1 MSNDNVY
8 ENLIDDMYDG
18 VYFVDTERRITYW
31 NKAASRITGFTK
43 EETIGKKCSDN
54 ILQHVDT
61 EGNNLCRDLCPLEK
75 TLKEGTS
82 RELETF
88 LHHKNGHRVPVLIRC
103 SPIRN
108 AHGEITGAV
117 ELFSDNTDFA
127 LIKQRLAELEKLAYI
142 DELTQL
148 ANRRYVEISMEM
160 HLQELNR
167 YGWPFGILFIDI
179 DNFKHINDTYGH
191 NIGDDVLSMLSRT
204 FSSNARPFDFFG
216 RWGGEEFVAIIRN
229 VDITILQTIANRF
242 RMLVEQSFL
251 DNNGEIISVTIS
263 VGATSGK
270 VDDTCETLI
279 ERADKLLYRSKKSGK
294 NCVHIDE
301 EKINKLNTH
310 RH

>member
-1 MSNDNVY
+1 MNKDNVY

-18 VYFVDTERRITYW
+18 VYFVDTERQITYW
-31 NKAASRITGFTK
+31 NEAASRITGFTQ

-61 EGNNLCRDLCPLEK
+61 DGNILCRNLCPLEK

-103 SPIRN
+103 TPIRN
-108 AHGEITGAV
+108 AQGEITGAV
-117 ELFSDNTDFA
+117 ELFTDHTDYA

-148 ANRRYVEISMEM
+148 ANRRYVEISLGK
-160 HLQELNR
+160 HLHELSR

-179 DNFKHINDTYGH
+179 DDFKKINDIYGH

-229 VDITILQTIANRF
+229 VDITILKSVANRF
-242 RMLVEQSFL
+242 RMLAEQSFL
-251 DNNGEIISVTIS
+251 DHDGETISVTIS

-270 VDDTCETLI
+270 VKDTVETLI
-279 ERADKLLYRSKKSGK
+279 TRADKLLYKSKKSGK

-301 EKINKLNTH
+301 EK
-310 RH
+310 